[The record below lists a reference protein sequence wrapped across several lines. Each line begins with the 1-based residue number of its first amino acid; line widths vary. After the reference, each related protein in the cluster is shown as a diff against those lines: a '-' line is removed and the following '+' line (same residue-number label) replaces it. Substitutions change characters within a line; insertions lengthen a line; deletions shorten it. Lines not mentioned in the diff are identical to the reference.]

1 MAFYEGRS
9 FMKEMWNM
17 VQVVFAALGGAL
29 GYFLGECDGLLIAL
43 VVFVVVDYITGVMV
57 AVSERK
63 VSSAVGYKG
72 ILKKIFLLIMVG
84 VAHVLDAHVMNTG
97 SMLRTA
103 VIFFYLSNEGISI
116 IENAGKLGIPV
127 PEKVRKVLEQLKDKE
142 EGGEKHE

>member
-1 MAFYEGRS
+1 M
-9 FMKEMWNM
+9 
-17 VQVVFAALGGAL
+17 
-29 GYFLGECDGLLIAL
+29 GY
-43 VVFVVVDYITGVMV
+43 
-57 AVSERK
+57 R
-63 VSSAVGYKG
+63 G

-142 EGGEKHE
+142 EGGEEHE

>member
-1 MAFYEGRS
+1 
-9 FMKEMWNM
+9 MKQMWNM
-17 VQVVFAALGGAL
+17 VQVVFAAMGGAL
-29 GYFLGECDGLLIAL
+29 GYFFGEMDGLLIAL
-43 VVFVVVDYITGVMV
+43 IVFVVVDYITGVMV

-142 EGGEKHE
+142 EEGGEGHE

>member
-1 MAFYEGRS
+1 
-9 FMKEMWNM
+9 MKEFWTLI
-17 VQVVFAALGGAL
+17 QTAFFGLGAWL
-29 GYFLGECDGLLIAL
+29 GYFLGGCDGLLYAL
-43 VVFVVVDYITGVMV
+43 LIFVAVDYITGVMV
-57 AVSERK
+57 AVSEHK
-63 VSSAVGYKG
+63 LSSEVGYKG

-142 EGGEKHE
+142 EEGGEKHE